1 MTRSLSMKVL
11 NQRASSPSSSRLRTS
26 SRRVR
31 SPSPSAMSRSSP
43 TVWPRGRVMA
53 RARTKL
59 RTNAKAMAPST
70 ALTTHHSMAA
80 ARASSVLAWLSA
92 CSIRIAV
99 SSLRILRAFS
109 NFTGPSLM
117 ERSMASRRDDGVS
130 SDRILTVSRD
140 TCAQSRTPWPES
152 RAPAARS
159 WCPPAMSAWSL
170 LRLLLELRQADADHQ
185 RAGRSTVHEHR
196 HRDLDLVGLRG
207 LIELGMALP
216 RAARRE
222 RDVELGHTLVDI
234 PGRLFRERHLLALR
248 RTQERLGDEPAAG
261 LHLGLQEFAGTVR
274 LEGPH
279 DRIASPKALQRG
291 VVHSGQRSL
300 GVLVRD
306 GLDDHGV
313 GRPAGDDLLL
323 PVELGL
329 DGRRDLER
337 RIGGRGRHHDR
348 DPDNETDAHIDAR
361 HRPPPLPDP
370 HRLNATNP
378 GTSRISATPPSLRIV
393 APATPATF

>member
-11 NQRASSPSSSRLRTS
+11 NQRASSPSSSWLRTS

-43 TVWPRGRVMA
+43 TVWPRGRAMA
-53 RARTKL
+53 WARTKL

-109 NFTGPSLM
+109 NFTAPWRI
-117 ERSMASRRDDGVS
+117 ERSMASRRGEGGS
-130 SDRILTVSRD
+130 SDGILTVSPD
-140 TCAQSRTPWPES
+140 TCSQARTASPRAAHSFCSASLAGLPGDSR
-152 RAPAARS
+152 
-159 WCPPAMSAWSL
+159 
-170 LRLLLELRQADADHQ
+170 Q

-196 HRDLDLVGLRG
+196 HRDLDLVGLRR
-207 LIELGMALP
+207 LVELRTALP

-222 RDVELGHTLVDI
+222 RDVELGHTLVDV

-248 RTQERLGDEPAAG
+248 RAQERLGDEPAAG
-261 LHLGLQEFAGTVR
+261 LHLGPQEFAGRVR
-274 LEGPH
+274 LEGTD
-279 DRIASPKALQRG
+279 DRIASPKGLPRG

-300 GVLVRD
+300 DVLVRD
-306 GLDDHGV
+306 GLDDPGA

-337 RIGGRGRHHDR
+337 RMGGRGRHHDR
-348 DPDNETDAHIDAR
+348 DPGDEADAQIDAR
-361 HRPPPLPDP
+361 HRPPPLPD
-370 HRLNATNP
+370 RA
-378 GTSRISATPPSLRIV
+378 
-393 APATPATF
+393 

>member
-11 NQRASSPSSSRLRTS
+11 NQRASSPSSSWLRTS

-43 TVWPRGRVMA
+43 TVWPRGRAMA
-53 RARTKL
+53 WARTKL

-109 NFTGPSLM
+109 NFTAPWLI

-140 TCAQSRTPWPES
+140 TCTQSRTAAPRAGHSFCPAAPARRTSRSPWPES
-152 RAPAARS
+152 RAPAAPS

-170 LRLLLELRQADADHQ
+170 LRPLLELHQADPDHQ

-207 LIELGMALP
+207 LIELGTALP

-248 RTQERLGDEPAAG
+248 RA
-261 LHLGLQEFAGTVR
+261 
-274 LEGPH
+274 
-279 DRIASPKALQRG
+279 
-291 VVHSGQRSL
+291 QRSEEHTSEL
-300 GVLVRD
+300 QSPCNLVCR
-306 GLDDHGV
+306 
-313 GRPAGDDLLL
+313 LLL
-323 PVELGL
+323 EKK
-329 DGRRDLER
+329 
-337 RIGGRGRHHDR
+337 
-348 DPDNETDAHIDAR
+348 N
-361 HRPPPLPDP
+361 
-370 HRLNATNP
+370 
-378 GTSRISATPPSLRIV
+378 
-393 APATPATF
+393 